1 MSERITLQP
10 RQLHA
15 LRELGAEIKAHR
27 PAPAFA
33 KASAGEEGTFF
44 FVERGEIT
52 APTVQATLGMR
63 ALRAMDGESFTSI
76 WRLQCHAADHLYTE
90 HGKVS
95 VVHKYTFSWDDDK
108 VYQAERTVLV
118 QGENAGN
125 YEPMP
130 LETRLEH
137 GVMGLSDLAIASVA
151 IEDDFRR
158 VTEGEYDELFEMSAG
173 YLREKT
179 D

>member
-1 MSERITLQP
+1 MSEHSALQP
-10 RQLHA
+10 SQLHA
-15 LRELGAEIKAHR
+15 LRKLGAEIKAHR

-33 KASAGEEGTFF
+33 KTSAGEEGAFF
-44 FVERGEIT
+44 FVERGEIS

-63 ALRAMDGESFTSI
+63 ALQITDGESFASL

-95 VVHKYTFSWDDDK
+95 IVQKYTFSWDDEK

-118 QGENAGN
+118 RGENAPS
-125 YEPMP
+125 YPAMP
-130 LETRLEH
+130 LEARLEH
-137 GVMGLSDLAIASVA
+137 GVVGVSDLAIASVA